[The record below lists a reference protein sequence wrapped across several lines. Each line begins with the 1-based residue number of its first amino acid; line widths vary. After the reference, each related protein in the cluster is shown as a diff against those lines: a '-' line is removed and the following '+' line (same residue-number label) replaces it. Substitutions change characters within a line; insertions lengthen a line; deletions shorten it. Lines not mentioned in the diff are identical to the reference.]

1 MGWFEPELGEPE
13 TLFRS
18 LNFLLIAVA
27 AITGFSVNLPFSK
40 ITLAKV

>member
-1 MGWFEPELGEPE
+1 MGWFEPELGELE

-18 LNFLLIAVA
+18 LNFLLTAVGV
-27 AITGFSVNLPFSK
+27 ITVFSVNLPFSK